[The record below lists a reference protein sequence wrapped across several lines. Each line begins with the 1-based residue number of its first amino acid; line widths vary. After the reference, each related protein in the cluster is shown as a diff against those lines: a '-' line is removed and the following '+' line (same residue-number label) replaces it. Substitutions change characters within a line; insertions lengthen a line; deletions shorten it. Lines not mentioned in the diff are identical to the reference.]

1 MAKKAKAKET
11 KLPKD
16 GRYIVLRDDGGG
28 LSLFDYSSGAIY
40 IYDGTEELEDAI
52 CGAYEEIYGEMS
64 EEFDDDDD
72 IYSENYLDQICI
84 FSLEDKPEYIK
95 STLKKYHLDIE
106 TKEKRELAR
115 LKKKYEKN

>member
-1 MAKKAKAKET
+1 MNKKAKAKET

-64 EEFDDDDD
+64 EEFDDDD

-95 STLKKYHLDIE
+95 STLKKYHSDIE
-106 TKEKRELAR
+106 TKEKTELAR